1 MKYDVIV
8 VGAGSA
14 GSAIAAR
21 LSEDPTRSVLLLEA
35 SSGESGQFWN
45 LGRPAWERVFRAT
58 GPTNHHN
65 PSIAY
70 RNMAAHHYSRFVSGI
85 IGSVGTPY
93 ASRAEFLHG
102 FPEDYE
108 GWATFGNEDW
118 SFGSVLPYFEKLRTD
133 SGLRSYAFSVSD
145 PTTPYELQQE
155 VLPSWRRAFQ
165 DAALGSGYEISSDYF
180 QFAPTSLDPVT
191 TTGAADHWMSMAP
204 AYLHMCR
211 HRLNFT
217 ARGAAPVQRILFDG
231 ARARGVEVQSGGEVY
246 AVEGDQVI
254 LCAGAVGSPQI
265 LMLSGIGPAAYL
277 EERGLPVVG
286 DIPGVGR
293 NLRDHPVCPVTVK
306 AKHGLT
312 LMSGATEIDQALYYT
327 ATGSSYANDIRI
339 APFVP
344 LDTRERTTTEIDE
357 LTFGC
362 IVERARSFGEITL
375 DAVASGQGPTINYR
389 HLMDPFDRQRMREAV
404 RICVNLLAHAS
415 FSDIVDHVI
424 SPTPTQLASDRD
436 LDQWMLSHASSGNY
450 LSGTCKMG
458 SLDDMM
464 TVVDERCRLVGTDN
478 VRVADASVMP
488 DIIPGVRNI
497 TTAMIGERVAEWFIE
512 ENIPTGVR
520 RQWIRRHANVMELAH
535 ASDVAKRP
543 PEQEVS
549 DELYVSQVTLEAA
562 PGKTVLYSDLLTD
575 FIAEPVEDG
584 MHHDAERTIARALKE
599 IPEDQV
605 LSWLLEFS
613 TDVERP
619 SFASSVLRCLSS
631 LERPGTEDWRVNLV
645 RTALEKD
652 DVEIREA
659 AIQVAEHWE
668 DISLIEVL
676 QLHNDEDEWLGRYIE
691 DVITSIGR

>member
-1 MKYDVIV
+1 MKYDVVV

-21 LSEDPTRSVLLLEA
+21 LSEDPARSVLLLEA

-45 LGRPAWERVFRAT
+45 FGHPARERVFRTTA
-58 GPTNHHN
+58 PTNLHN
-65 PSIAY
+65 SGIAY

-85 IGSVGTPY
+85 ISSVGTPY

-108 GWATFGNEDW
+108 RWATLGSEDW
-118 SFGSVLPYFEKLRTD
+118 SFDSVLPYFEKLRTD
-133 SGLRSYAFSVSD
+133 SGLRSYAFSVND
-145 PTTPYELQQE
+145 PTTPFEFQQE

-165 DAALGSGYEISSDYF
+165 EAALGSGFETSSDYF
-180 QFAPTSLDPVT
+180 QFAPASSEPVT
-191 TTGAADHWMSMAP
+191 TTGVADHWMSMAP

-217 ARGAAPVQRILFDG
+217 ARKGAPVQRILFDG
-231 ARARGVEVQSGGEVY
+231 ARASGVEVQSGGEVY
-246 AVEGDQVI
+246 AVEGEQVI

-312 LMSGATEIDQALYYT
+312 LMPGATEIDQALYYT

-339 APFVP
+339 APLVP
-344 LDTRERTTTEIDE
+344 LGTRERTTTEIDE

-362 IVERARSFGEITL
+362 IVERTRSFGEITL

-404 RICVNLLAHAS
+404 RICVNLLGHAS

-424 SPTPTQLASDRD
+424 SPTPTQVASDQD
-436 LDQWMLSHASSGNY
+436 LDQWMLSHASSGHY

-458 SLDDMM
+458 RLDDMM
-464 TVVDERCRLVGTDN
+464 TVVDERCRLVGIDN
-478 VRVADASVMP
+478 VRVVDASVMP

-512 ENIPTGVR
+512 ENMTTGVR
-520 RQWIRRHANVMELAH
+520 RQWTRRHANARELAR
-535 ASDVAKRP
+535 ASDMEKHP
-543 PEQEVS
+543 TEQEVVV
-549 DELYVSQVTLEAA
+549 EPNVSQATLEALPA
-562 PGKTVLYSDLLTD
+562 KTVLYSDLLAD

-584 MHHDAERTIARALKE
+584 MHHDAERTIERAFKE

-605 LSWLLEFS
+605 LGWLLEFG

-631 LERPGTEDWRVNLV
+631 LEPPGTEDWRVNLV
-645 RTALEKD
+645 RTALDKD

-659 AIQVAEHWE
+659 AIQVVEHWE
-668 DISLIEVL
+668 EISLIEVL
-676 QLHNDEDEWLGRYIE
+676 QLHNDEDEWLDRYIE
-691 DVITSIGR
+691 GVIKSMGR